1 MENPTLTHLK
11 TTKRILRYL
20 KGTTNFGLY
29 YFISYDYKLVGYN
42 DRDLSGDMDDR
53 KSTTGFVF
61 YMEDT
66 TFTWVT
72 KKQPIVTLS
81 TCEAEYVEITSH
93 VYHAIWLRNLLKE
106 MGLPRKES
114 TKIFMYNK
122 SAITLA

>member
-11 TTKRILRYL
+11 AAKRILPYL

-29 YFISYDYKLVGYN
+29 YSISDDYKLIGYN
-42 DRDLSGDMDDR
+42 DRDLSGDMDDS

-66 TFTWVT
+66 TFTWVS
-72 KKQPIVTLS
+72 KRQPIVTLS
-81 TCEAEYVEITSH
+81 TCEAEYVAITSC

-106 MGLPRKES
+106 MSLP
-114 TKIFMYNK
+114 
-122 SAITLA
+122 